1 MPHLNPSAPHATRY
15 PEDENCPGYGGN
27 NKTNTYK
34 PARICGSS
42 PSDVPSTYRGGFG
55 APADFKVANFG
66 SGGATGAAIPAYAR
80 ASPVIDEVI
89 GAVEAGANTFRYLK
103 VIFCL
108 LKLFSPPLSLSFF
121 FLSAFLS
128 LCLPQSTNTAVLSQS
143 PLPDRVRR
151 SACPPLSVCPFFPL
165 RLPIMWALNY

>member
-1 MPHLNPSAPHATRY
+1 MCFLFLLFWLFVSNVRVAFSVVVECMHHLNPSAPRATRY

-34 PARICGSS
+34 PARICGGS

-89 GAVEAGANTFRYLK
+89 GAVEAGANTFR
-103 VIFCL
+103 
-108 LKLFSPPLSLSFF
+108 
-121 FLSAFLS
+121 
-128 LCLPQSTNTAVLSQS
+128 
-143 PLPDRVRR
+143 
-151 SACPPLSVCPFFPL
+151 
-165 RLPIMWALNY
+165 